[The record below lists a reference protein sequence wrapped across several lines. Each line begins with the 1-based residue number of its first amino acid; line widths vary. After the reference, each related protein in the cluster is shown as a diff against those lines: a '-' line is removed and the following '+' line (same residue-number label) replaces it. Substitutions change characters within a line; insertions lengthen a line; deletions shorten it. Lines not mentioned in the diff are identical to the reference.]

1 MKEDVSSKLKYFET
15 EHRASNLR
23 ERHEV
28 AFLDQE
34 YSMKL
39 HEEISYKE
47 DLYFKHEEID
57 ELRRK
62 LEHFKVA
69 LLIALKN

>member
-15 EHRASNLR
+15 EHRVSNLR

-34 YSMKL
+34 NSTKL
-39 HEEISYKE
+39 HEEISNKKE
-47 DLYFKHEEID
+47 VYFKDKEIG

-62 LEHFKVA
+62 LE
-69 LLIALKN
+69 